1 MIPREQHRLIPSHA
15 CRKSGEKGR
24 ETSLVSEGKRGMEMG
39 GGGGGDRS
47 KEKEKCM
54 SGGNEEWRTK
64 LG

>member
-24 ETSLVSEGKRGMEMG
+24 ETSLVSEGKRGREMG
-39 GGGGGDRS
+39 GGGGERS